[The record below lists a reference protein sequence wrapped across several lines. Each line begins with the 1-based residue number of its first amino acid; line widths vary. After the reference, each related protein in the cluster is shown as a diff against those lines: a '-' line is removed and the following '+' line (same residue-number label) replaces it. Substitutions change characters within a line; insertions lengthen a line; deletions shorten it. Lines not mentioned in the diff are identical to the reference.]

1 MVEQGHCVYVS
12 QGYDRSK
19 LDEGSLRTSMAEAGK
34 KCVPMASSVISFAIL
49 TAPDFQRQFWNQ
61 RLKTRSETGRMKR
74 KQGGWWSDEGQE
86 ELSFLPSNVRRVVG
100 YQLLRCDS
108 KGQGCRETDPDL
120 TQMSKVRVG

>member
-61 RLKTRSETGRMKR
+61 RLKTRSETERPDEEKA
-74 KQGGWWSDEGQE
+74 GWM
-86 ELSFLPSNVRRVVG
+86 VV
-100 YQLLRCDS
+100 
-108 KGQGCRETDPDL
+108 
-120 TQMSKVRVG
+120 